1 MDSILW
7 NHFFI
12 SRVEIFCRFWY
23 LKRFLL
29 FLILLSHS
37 ERRLRWIEFYRDIA
51 LKGTQWNL
59 IKRGRYTN
67 TARMTPKRFT
77 TFNYRPKADQKKF
90 WVLALLFCFV
100 LCRTLMHFDNLLMD
114 TKYIWRLIQ
123 NRYRKQQVIMKPQI
137 ICLEDIRWRWRCNL
151 HTKQL

>member
-59 IKRGRYTN
+59 IKRGRYRN

-114 TKYIWRLIQ
+114 TKYILEADSKQISKTTSHYETSNNMPWR
-123 NRYRKQQVIMKPQI
+123 YPMAMAM
-137 ICLEDIRWRWRCNL
+137 
-151 HTKQL
+151 